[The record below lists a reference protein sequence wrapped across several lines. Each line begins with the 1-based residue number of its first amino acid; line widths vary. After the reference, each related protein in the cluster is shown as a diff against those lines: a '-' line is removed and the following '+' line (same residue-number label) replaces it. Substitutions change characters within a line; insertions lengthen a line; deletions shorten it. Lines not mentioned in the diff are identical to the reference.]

1 MSARTIARAAG
12 RMTLTTGRQHRC
24 TSQTVGL
31 HAVNFKRFNARRRA
45 GWAGSKAIIWSTR
58 RLPRVSPYN
67 HNPLVSWYCGSCYN
81 ALGNADCL
89 RSSESVVTTLLQHSS
104 RKRRAA
110 SPLLL
115 PPPSCLHR
123 FAALKRPQDLHIT
136 LSTVEWKE
144 GLNLSICYSQ
154 AATYAFFTNPARW
167 KFPYENQIIL

>member
-89 RSSESVVTTLLQHSS
+89 RSSESVVTTQLPQATRCISTPAAAAVVSPSLRCTQTTTGFAHYTEYSGMEGRTESEYLLF
-104 RKRRAA
+104 A
-110 SPLLL
+110 S
-115 PPPSCLHR
+115 
-123 FAALKRPQDLHIT
+123 
-136 LSTVEWKE
+136 
-144 GLNLSICYSQ
+144 GNLRI
-154 AATYAFFTNPARW
+154 FH
-167 KFPYENQIIL
+167 